1 MLPDRQENR
10 QPNENPT
17 KSWRVA
23 FQALIDRRAVIML
36 FLGFSA
42 GVPIL
47 LIFST
52 LSVWLRE
59 AGVQRSTITFF
70 SWAALGYSFKFVWA
84 PLVDRLPFPYLTNHL
99 GRRRGWLLVSQLSL
113 VFAILWTS
121 FFDPQKTLIYTAI
134 GALLIGFS
142 SATQDIVIDA
152 YRIESAEKEMQAI
165 LSATYI
171 AGYRIGMI
179 VAGAGALWLAD
190 WWGGE
195 NYDYLVWARVYRWMA
210 ALMLVGIMTTL
221 AIKDPGIPGEEK
233 STFQGNADYIRFLF
247 VFALAAAAFVL
258 GFFLSVDMAQTLKSI
273 FIDNYGMLG
282 RLAGFLTET
291 ARLAFSIVMGA
302 GVIWGMVRL
311 RVVPYEHVRE
321 TYVDPIAEFLGRYGK
336 TALVI
341 LALIGTYRISD
352 ILMGVITN
360 VFYLDVG
367 YSKTQIAT
375 YTKFW
380 GLLATMGGG
389 LLGGVLSIRFGIIR
403 ILFLGAFLSAASNVL
418 FSYVAQQQPDEML
431 LLMVI
436 SADNLSAG
444 IAAAAFVAY
453 LSSLTCVAFTAT
465 QYAIFSSIMTLV
477 PKILAGYSGSVV
489 DSVGYELFFIGTA
502 VVGVPVLLLIVWAG
516 HISSAQE

>member
-1 MLPDRQENR
+1 MSPESRGGNK
-10 QPNENPT
+10 PVKNPI
-17 KSWRVA
+17 KSWNAA
-23 FQALIDRRAVIML
+23 FQAILDRRVIIML

-84 PLVDRLPFPYLTNHL
+84 PLVDRLPFPYLTARL

-113 VFAILWTS
+113 VGAIFWTS
-121 FFDPQKTLIYTAI
+121 LFDPQETLFMTAV
-134 GALLIGFS
+134 GAVLIGFS

-152 YRIESAEKEMQAI
+152 YRIELADNEMQSI

-190 WWGGE
+190 WWGGD
-195 NYDYLVWARVYRWMA
+195 NYDFVIWARVYRTMA
-210 ALMLVGIMTTL
+210 AVMLVGIITTL
-221 AIKDPGIPGEEK
+221 VINEPAATTDTK
-233 STFQGNADYIRFLF
+233 STFRKNEDYIRFLF
-247 VFALAAAAFVL
+247 VFALAAVSFIM
-258 GFFLSVDMAQTLKSI
+258 GFFFSAGITHSLKTI
-273 FIDNYGMLG
+273 FIENFGIVEH
-282 RLAGFLTET
+282 LAGFLTET
-291 ARLAFSIVMGA
+291 VRLGFSMAMGA
-302 GVIWGMVRL
+302 LVVWGMIRIRIVL
-311 RVVPYEHVRE
+311 YEHVRE
-321 TYVDPIAEFLGRYGK
+321 AYIDPIAEFLGRYGK
-336 TALVI
+336 TALVV

-360 VFYLDVG
+360 IFYLDVG

-375 YTKFW
+375 YTKFY
-380 GLLATMGGG
+380 GLLATMAGGV
-389 LLGGVLSIRFGIIR
+389 LGGVLSIRYGIIR
-403 ILFLGAFLSAASNVL
+403 ILFLGALLSAATNVL

-431 LLMVI
+431 LMMVI

-453 LSSLTCVAFTAT
+453 LSSLTSVAFTAT

-489 DSVGYELFFIGTA
+489 DNVGYELFFIGTA
-502 VVGVPVLLLIVWAG
+502 IVGVPVLFLVVWAG
-516 HISSAQE
+516 RITTAKK